1 MSGFK
6 RGRRLAGILYLH
18 RISDTR
24 MSGVSRRNFNM
35 FKQLCGE
42 RTLRNVVIVT
52 NMWGQ
57 VNAQTGEARET
68 ELGTSEDFFKPALDK
83 GAKMVRYDNTPENA
97 LAILRDLLENEPLP
111 LRIQTEIVEHQKH
124 IWQTAAGEK
133 IAPELAAQNGKHAAE
148 KESFL
153 KLVREEMD
161 HQDEEN
167 RARVKK
173 ETGVLHA
180 EIVRIRGEGARL
192 AAQYDAEKHDMEQK
206 MEEDH
211 QAAEREAESQ
221 RREILDLYQRLQNEQ
236 SDSRAQ
242 REGLQR
248 QLNEAVKCY
257 ERRGREFL
265 VKDDTVWIWGGL
277 TLLVETLWLASVAQ
291 PRSIK
296 GSSLG
301 LPFTII
307 PYSRSMK
314 YTTDNSSTSSA
325 SMTGQMVPS
334 ASTHEPTA
342 VIAVMGATGSGKTTF
357 INAAS
362 GGSLRVGRGL
372 QSCTNSVQLSPSFL
386 LDGKQ
391 VTLIDTPGF
400 DDTTKSDA
408 DILKMIA
415 AFLASMYEH
424 GQKLAGVIY
433 LHRISDFRMG
443 GISRRN
449 FKMFKEL
456 CGENTLK
463 NVAIVT
469 NMWGEVSR
477 DVGEIRETE
486 LVNEDKFFKP
496 VLDKGAQIVRH
507 DNTPET
513 ARAILLHLVQ
523 NQPLPLMIQT
533 ELVDQGK
540 SISETAAG
548 AELNRELMEQIRRH
562 ERAMREL
569 QQEMQEAIKAKDEET
584 RRELEVETKKLQAE
598 MARVQNDATRL
609 VSDYTTQKAQLE
621 ERMEEA
627 KRLAEAE
634 RVEQQRRIDELHQKL
649 REGANESS
657 AERERLQQQLNEAI
671 ARYNQPRAS
680 GFFTF
685 IGRALDNI
693 FGW

>member
-1 MSGFK
+1 MRRAHCLPQMFRTHPLHHVPQRPHCGQQDTDISENIPQGRDVKVSASRFRVHGQTQALLKDERRVAIAVVGATGSGKTTFINHASGANLSIGTGLASCTELVHVVPPFELAGYLVTLIDTPGFDDTTRSDTDILKTIARFLANDFK

-257 ERRGREFL
+257 ERRGR
-265 VKDDTVWIWGGL
+265 GG
-277 TLLVETLWLASVAQ
+277 
-291 PRSIK
+291 
-296 GSSLG
+296 
-301 LPFTII
+301 
-307 PYSRSMK
+307 
-314 YTTDNSSTSSA
+314 
-325 SMTGQMVPS
+325 
-334 ASTHEPTA
+334 
-342 VIAVMGATGSGKTTF
+342 
-357 INAAS
+357 
-362 GGSLRVGRGL
+362 
-372 QSCTNSVQLSPSFL
+372 C
-386 LDGKQ
+386 
-391 VTLIDTPGF
+391 
-400 DDTTKSDA
+400 
-408 DILKMIA
+408 
-415 AFLASMYEH
+415 
-424 GQKLAGVIY
+424 
-433 LHRISDFRMG
+433 
-443 GISRRN
+443 
-449 FKMFKEL
+449 
-456 CGENTLK
+456 
-463 NVAIVT
+463 AI
-469 NMWGEVSR
+469 M
-477 DVGEIRETE
+477 
-486 LVNEDKFFKP
+486 
-496 VLDKGAQIVRH
+496 
-507 DNTPET
+507 
-513 ARAILLHLVQ
+513 
-523 NQPLPLMIQT
+523 
-533 ELVDQGK
+533 
-540 SISETAAG
+540 
-548 AELNRELMEQIRRH
+548 
-562 ERAMREL
+562 
-569 QQEMQEAIKAKDEET
+569 
-584 RRELEVETKKLQAE
+584 
-598 MARVQNDATRL
+598 
-609 VSDYTTQKAQLE
+609 
-621 ERMEEA
+621 
-627 KRLAEAE
+627 
-634 RVEQQRRIDELHQKL
+634 
-649 REGANESS
+649 
-657 AERERLQQQLNEAI
+657 
-671 ARYNQPRAS
+671 
-680 GFFTF
+680 
-685 IGRALDNI
+685 
-693 FGW
+693 